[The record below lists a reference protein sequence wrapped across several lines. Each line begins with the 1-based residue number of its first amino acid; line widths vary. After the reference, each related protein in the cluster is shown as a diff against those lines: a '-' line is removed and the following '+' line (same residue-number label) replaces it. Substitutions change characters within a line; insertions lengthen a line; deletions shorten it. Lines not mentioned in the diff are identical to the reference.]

1 MTCAGKKLHDA
12 LVEDVS
18 PKEKEHLL
26 KRFRYECSILSQ
38 MRHPN
43 IVQFLGVFYEKGST
57 IPVLIM
63 ENLTMTLTNCI
74 DRYGNDIPDEIS
86 YSILR
91 DVALGLCYLHGWKP
105 NPIIHRDLSAN
116 NVLLTSDMTAK
127 ISDLGV
133 AKILNLTPAKMT
145 QMTTAPGTA
154 AYMPPEALEKNPNYS
169 TYLDIFSYGVMILHI
184 FSGSWPIPGAPNIT
198 DPTNPK
204 KLIARNEEERRE
216 EYFQDMSPGHPLAE
230 LAKQCLHNH
239 PSMRPTAPDLLHLV
253 EEKQC
258 LIPPTAKNRIQ
269 TTQSMEEMKKNVQK
283 LQSTIASLEAE
294 TQRLQKTESDLDHAR
309 LSKSMSASKEI
320 GHWSQMYAVM
330 RAERMTSSP
339 SLDSIPHAVMR
350 GDSITSSP
358 SVESLPHSFTREDSM
373 SSVNSACFTDQA
385 IQVVREYQNLLLYL
399 NRSMYSI

>member
-1 MTCAGKKLHDA
+1 
-12 LVEDVS
+12 
-18 PKEKEHLL
+18 
-26 KRFRYECSILSQ
+26 
-38 MRHPN
+38 
-43 IVQFLGVFYEKGST
+43 
-57 IPVLIM
+57 
-63 ENLTMTLTNCI
+63 MTLTNCI
-74 DRYGNDIPDEIS
+74 DKYGNDIPDEIS
-86 YSILR
+86 YSILH
-91 DVALGLCYLHGWKP
+91 DVALGLSYLHGWKP

-133 AKILNLTPAKMT
+133 ARILNLTPAKMT

-184 FSGSWPIPGAPNIT
+184 FSCSWPIPGVPNIT

-216 EYFQDMSPGHPLAE
+216 DYFQDMGHEHPLAE

-269 TTQSMEEMKKNVQK
+269 TTQWMEEMKKNVQK

-309 LSKSMSASKEI
+309 LSRNISTSKEI
-320 GHWSQMYAVM
+320 GHSV
-330 RAERMTSSP
+330 
-339 SLDSIPHAVMR
+339 DSIPHAVMR

-358 SVESLPHSFTREDSM
+358 SVESLPHSFIREDSM
-373 SSVNSACFTDQA
+373 SSVNSALFTDQA
-385 IQVVREYQNLLLYL
+385 IQVVREYQKLLLNL
-399 NRSMYSI
+399 DRSMYGI